1 MKICVVGA
9 GAIGGFVG
17 TKLALGG
24 VHDVSALAR
33 GATLAALRQHGWRL
47 RQGGALRSAPARAAD
62 HAAALGAQD
71 LVVIAVK
78 GPSLPEVAP
87 TIAPLLAAH
96 TLVLPAMNG
105 VPWWFGRGVPAL
117 QREPL
122 TSVDPG
128 GVVGAALP
136 FEQVLGCVVH
146 ASTWTSEPGL
156 VEHNMGQGLIV
167 GEPAGG
173 ESSRV
178 QALADAL
185 RPRVR
190 RHDVGQRAAR
200 HLVQAV
206 GQHDDQPG
214 VGGHRCATDRVLDDP
229 LVLAFCSAAT
239 RERRKVGAQIGCAID
254 QQPEDATR
262 STRKLGSFRPSM
274 LQDVEAGRTLELD
287 AIVGV
292 VREIAQRVGW
302 RRPTSTRC
310 SASRVCSRARAGS
323 IQPQVP
329 EVAALIHTASCCV
342 GA

>member
-1 MKICVVGA
+1 
-9 GAIGGFVG
+9 
-17 TKLALGG
+17 
-24 VHDVSALAR
+24 
-33 GATLAALRQHGWRL
+33 
-47 RQGGALRSAPARAAD
+47 
-62 HAAALGAQD
+62 
-71 LVVIAVK
+71 
-78 GPSLPEVAP
+78 VAP

-122 TSVDPG
+122 ASVDPG

-173 ESSRV
+173 ESPRV

-185 RPRVR
+185 RTAGFDVTVSANVR
-190 RHDVGQRAAR
+190 RDIWYKLWGNMTINPVS
-200 HLVQAV
+200 AV
-206 GQHDDQPG
+206 TGAP
-214 VGGHRCATDRVLDDP
+214 TDRVLDDP
-229 LVLAFCSAAT
+229 LVLAFCSAAM
-239 RERRKVGAQIGCAID
+239 REASQVGAQIGCAID
-254 QQPEDATR
+254 QQPEDRHAI
-262 STRKLGSFRPSM
+262 TRKLGSFKPSM

-292 VREIAQRVGW
+292 VREIAQRVGVAT
-302 RRPTSTRC
+302 PNIDALLGITRLF
-310 SASRVCSRARAGS
+310 ARTRGLYPAAG
-323 IQPQVP
+323 
-329 EVAALIHTASCCV
+329 A
-342 GA
+342 